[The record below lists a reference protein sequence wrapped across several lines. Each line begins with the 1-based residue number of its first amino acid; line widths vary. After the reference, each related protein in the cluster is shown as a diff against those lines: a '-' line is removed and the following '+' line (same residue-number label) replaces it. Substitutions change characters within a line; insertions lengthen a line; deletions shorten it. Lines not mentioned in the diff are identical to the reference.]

1 MLPDRMELMADIDS
15 EGLYDA
21 SRSREEF
28 VTPYQ
33 AIQWSFEQAPSLWR
47 VRDLISAKDKAN
59 NRNKKSGLSNSIQPD
74 EDDIYNE
81 IDMED
86 LRGPAVDT
94 TIRLDVQEKD
104 DEMEGDDE
112 QVVRGIVSGKS
123 QEVCRDLEISW

>member
-1 MLPDRMELMADIDS
+1 MED
-15 EGLYDA
+15 
-21 SRSREEF
+21 
-28 VTPYQ
+28 T
-33 AIQWSFEQAPSLWR
+33 
-47 VRDLISAKDKAN
+47 AN
-59 NRNKKSGLSNSIQPD
+59 SRNKKSGLSNSIQPD

-104 DEMEGDDE
+104 DEMEGDDG

-123 QEVCRDLEISW
+123 QEVCRAPRKS